1 MYGLFYFIRQICIY
15 RVTTKMSQNVP
26 SYIATSSKVLTIHQS
41 YLLSSHK
48 IHAKQI
54 IGMII
59 SWISILFQ
67 AFLFIKM

>member
-1 MYGLFYFIRQICIY
+1 MYGLFYFLSQIFIY
-15 RVTTKMSQNVP
+15 RATTKMSQNVP
-26 SYIATSSKVLTIHQS
+26 AFITTSSKVLTIHQS
-41 YLLSSHK
+41 YMLSSHK

-59 SWISILFQ
+59 SWSSILAQ